1 MPHIMNIAILA
12 VVILLLLARR
22 VKRTVGQQVLSTGRL
37 WLRIVVF
44 AVIAVLVLLGSLSH
58 PLDLVSD
65 TVGLGIGSL
74 LAYVAI
80 RTTVFAPQRGRWT
93 YRPNPWI
100 GLIVI
105 ALLIVRIGYRVSL
118 MNAVTGTT
126 TTAYP
131 TSQASAFQA
140 YAADPWTAGAFFI
153 LATYYIAYF
162 TFLLQKERKLGL
174 PDVV

>member
-1 MPHIMNIAILA
+1 MPHIVNIGVLA

-65 TVGLGIGSL
+65 AVGLAIGSV

-105 ALLIVRIGYRVSL
+105 ALLIVRIGYRVTL
-118 MNAVTGTT
+118 MHAPTGATT
-126 TTAYP
+126 IADA
-131 TSQASAFQA
+131 TSQASVFHA

-162 TFLLQKERKLGL
+162 ILLLQKERKLGL
-174 PDVV
+174 PDVI